1 MRTLLF
7 SSAAA
12 LLLMAAP
19 QIASAQAAPS
29 DTSVRNPDAQVPVT
43 RALSPSGRTLD
54 DANSVPA
61 ETPAPAA
68 SIDAPAPMASASS
81 DMSAPAVVPSVT
93 TEPVPIAA
101 AAPMAATDASA
112 TVTTSLVTNGPVAD
126 TPENRAKYGQPMSN
140 AGKRT
145 AARGN

>member
-7 SSAAA
+7 SSAAAA

-29 DTSVRNPDAQVPVT
+29 DTSVRNPDAQVPIT
-43 RALSPSGRTLD
+43 KALSPTGRTLD
-54 DANSVPA
+54 DANSAPA
-61 ETPAPAA
+61 GTPAPAA
-68 SIDAPAPMASASS
+68 SIEVPAPTVSASS
-81 DMSAPAVVPSVT
+81 DVSAA
-93 TEPVPIAA
+93 AA
-101 AAPMAATDASA
+101 AAPLASTDASA

-126 TPENRAKYGQPMSN
+126 TPENRARFGQPLSN
-140 AGKRT
+140 AGRRT